1 MDDLLAKLRAAKPE
15 ARDQRDRRR
24 RARLKEKHA
33 VRVASGQKMPD
44 MVELVNPDGA
54 EQDTGLLSPTSE
66 GSETF
71 SKAAAEEDAAVD
83 IANQAAN
90 LLQGLGGKSDD
101 EKDVSATPQASS
113 SLRVRRRRE
122 NAEDERAR
130 RRQRRQQARS
140 EISVGSTAGMT
151 EEGDEEKEDNK
162 AEEGDDDLDETASQ
176 ASPRKLPR
184 PPPVT
189 IVSPPSPEGG
199 DKERRALPEIS
210 LPPRVE

>member
-1 MDDLLAKLRAAKPE
+1 MLGWFPLAPVNVVDAA
-15 ARDQRDRRR
+15 D
-24 RARLKEKHA
+24 
-33 VRVASGQKMPD
+33 
-44 MVELVNPDGA
+44 
-54 EQDTGLLSPTSE
+54 
-66 GSETF
+66 
-71 SKAAAEEDAAVD
+71 EDAAVD

-101 EKDVSATPQASS
+101 EKDPAAIPQPSS

-140 EISVGSTAGMT
+140 EISVGSTGLT
-151 EEGDEEKEDNK
+151 EDGDEEKENK
-162 AEEGDDDLDETASQ
+162 AEDDDLDDASQ
-176 ASPRKLPR
+176 ASPKKL

-189 IVSPPSPEGG
+189 IVSPPSPEG
-199 DKERRALPEIS
+199 DKRALPEIQ